1 MASRAWSR
9 NHIGVTVADSLA
21 TFLQGLS
28 YEPDDFQL
36 RAMQSLDQ
44 DNSVLV
50 AAPTGSGKTL
60 VAEYAIHRARSQA
73 QRAFYT
79 TPIKALSNQKYRDLG
94 NLYGYEHVGL
104 VTGDN
109 AINPEASVVVMTT
122 EVLRNMIYASSNRL
136 TRLGVV
142 ILDEVHYLQD
152 AYRGPVWEEV
162 IIQLEPTVQLVC
174 LSATVSNAD
183 EVGRWLTTV
192 RGTTDVIVETRRP
205 VELINHFAV
214 HDGDSDSTVMHRT
227 VVGNEPNQA
236 IIRLLASAGRSQQ
249 QQRRTKGKRLAR
261 RFSTPSRPEVVE
273 LLHDNDMLPAIVF
286 IFSRAQ
292 CEDAVNSCIKIGLQL
307 TDHDEAGRIQEILED
322 HTAGLSPD
330 DKKALSYDTFLAQV
344 RAGIACH
351 HAGMIPMFKEAV
363 EECFI
368 EGLIKVVFAT
378 ETLAVGI
385 NMPARAVVIEKLTKY
400 TGEHHSLLRASE
412 FAQLT
417 GRAGRRGLDKIGH
430 AVTLWNPFVSF
441 DQVVGLAMSRSF
453 QLTSAFRPT
462 FNMAVNMVRRHSER
476 AAAHLLNLSFAQ
488 FQADRDVVTVEA
500 KLQRKRDELRAL
512 ADGRTVDEEFVEEI
526 DPTGTSALSSISKTQ
541 FASEVEVEIALR
553 GLRPGDVLMCDA
565 HNVRGRAVVLTTAS
579 RKQGTRLAL
588 LTPSK
593 KTIDVVSSDFRSV
606 PVKAGRIDLPVP
618 FEPNRTD
625 FIIETQRRLVK
636 ARVEE
641 VSGKPV
647 ASPRLDAAT
656 VKSSSERK
664 MRKLQNEIVS
674 LEASTHTRSGSVWA
688 RFEDVIAVLD
698 QLGYVND
705 WQLTSK
711 GEMLAGVFHESDLL
725 VVEILHSS
733 ILDNL
738 TMPDL
743 VAVLSSVVY
752 EPRGGEEVGSMRGL
766 NDTVRNRI
774 KRIEKL
780 STKLQDIERSKGM
793 AVHRSPDGGIGWEMT
808 RWALGD
814 PLSKILDPYLT
825 PGDFVRC
832 VRHMIDLLHQLQV
845 VIDPQSSLAMRI
857 EEAIAGLDRGVV
869 AASAGGGAP

>member
-1 MASRAWSR
+1 MVED
-9 NHIGVTVADSLA
+9 NTVSDITT
-21 TFLQGLS
+21 TFLQGLT
-28 YEPDDFQL
+28 YEPDDFQF
-36 RAMQSLDQ
+36 RAMHSLDNG
-44 DNSVLV
+44 NSVLV

-60 VAEYAIHRARSQA
+60 VAEYAIHRARSESK
-73 QRAFYT
+73 RAFYT
-79 TPIKALSNQKYRDLG
+79 TPIKALSNQKFRDLG
-94 NLYGYEHVGL
+94 KLYGFDRVGL

-122 EVLRNMIYASSNRL
+122 EVLRNMIYASSDRL
-136 TRLGVV
+136 SNLGVV

-152 AYRGPVWEEV
+152 TYRGPVWEEV

-183 EVGRWLTTV
+183 EVGRWLSTV
-192 RGTTDVIVETRRP
+192 RGTTDVVVETRRP

-214 HDGDSDSTVMHRT
+214 HDAASDSTVMHRT
-227 VVGNEPNQA
+227 VVGSEPNQA
-236 IIRLLASAGRSQQ
+236 ILRLLASAGRSQQ
-249 QQRRTKGKRLAR
+249 FQRRTKGKRLPK
-261 RFSTPSRPEVVE
+261 RFRTPSRPETVE
-273 LLHDNDMLPAIVF
+273 LLDDNNMLPAIVF

-292 CEDAVNSCIKIGLQL
+292 CEDAVSSCIKAGLQL
-307 TDHDEAGRIQEILED
+307 TDPDESGRIQEILED

-330 DKKALSYDTFLAQV
+330 DKRALSYDTFLTQV

-368 EGLIKVVFAT
+368 EGLVKVVFAT

-400 TGEHHSLLRASE
+400 TGEHHALLRASE

-417 GRAGRRGLDKIGH
+417 GRAGRRGLDDIGH

-462 FNMAVNMVRRHSER
+462 FNMAVNMIRRHSER
-476 AAAHLLNLSFAQ
+476 AASHLLNLSFAQ

-500 KLQRKRDELRAL
+500 KLQRKREDLSKMLDGDFSGAHL
-512 ADGRTVDEEFVEEI
+512 PDDQTAIGIDIKNSPAD
-526 DPTGTSALSSISKTQ
+526 SS
-541 FASEVEVEIALR
+541 FATEVEVEIALR
-553 GLRPGDVLMCDA
+553 GLRPGDVVMCDA
-565 HNVRGRAVVLTTAS
+565 HTVRGRAVVLTTAS
-579 RKQGTRLAL
+579 RKQGTKLGL

-593 KTIDVVSSDFRSV
+593 KLIDVVSSDFRSL
-606 PVKAGRIDLPVP
+606 PLKAGQIALPVP
-618 FEPNRTD
+618 FEPNRSD
-625 FIIETQRRLVK
+625 FINETQRRLVK
-636 ARVEE
+636 AK
-641 VSGKPV
+641 VSEIIGKPV
-647 ASPRLDAAT
+647 GSPREEHGAPRST
-656 VKSSSERK
+656 VERK
-664 MRKLQNEIVS
+664 IRKLQAEIVS

-688 RFEDVIAVLD
+688 RFQDVIQVLET
-698 QLGYVND
+698 LGYVRN
-705 WQLTSK
+705 WTLTDK
-711 GEMLAGVFHESDLL
+711 GEILAGVFHESDLL
-725 VVEILHSS
+725 IVEVLNSS

-743 VAVLSSVVY
+743 VAVLSSVVF
-752 EPRGGEEVGSMRGL
+752 EPRGGDQVGSMRGL
-766 NDTVRNRI
+766 NDTVRQRI
-774 KRIEKL
+774 KRIEKI
-780 STKLQDIERSKGM
+780 SVKLQDIERSRGL
-793 AVHRSPDGGIGWEMT
+793 AVHRSPDGGIGWEMS

-832 VRHMIDLLHQLQV
+832 VRQMIDLLQQLEIV
-845 VIDPQSSLAMRI
+845 VDSESLLAQRI
-857 EEAIAGLDRGVV
+857 QEAIRGMDRGVV
-869 AASAGGGAP
+869 AASTGAGAL

>member
-1 MASRAWSR
+1 M
-9 NHIGVTVADSLA
+9 TVPDSLA

-60 VAEYAIHRARSQA
+60 VAEYAIHRARSQS

-94 NLYGYEHVGL
+94 NLYGFEHVGL

-109 AINPEASVVVMTT
+109 AINPDASVVVMTT
-122 EVLRNMIYASSNRL
+122 EVLRNMIYASSSRL

-142 ILDEVHYLQD
+142 VLDEVHYLQD
-152 AYRGPVWEEV
+152 TYRGPVWEEV
-162 IIQLEPTVQLVC
+162 IIQLELTVQLVC

-214 HDGDSDSTVMHRT
+214 HDGASDSTVMHRT
-227 VVGNEPNQA
+227 VVGNEANQA

-249 QQRRTKGKRLAR
+249 QERRTKGRRSPR
-261 RFSTPSRPEVVE
+261 RFSTPSRPEIVE
-273 LLHDNDMLPAIVF
+273 LLDDNDMLPAIVF

-292 CEDAVNSCIKIGLQL
+292 CEDAVNSCIKAGLQL
-307 TDHDEAGRIQEILED
+307 TDHDEASRIQEILED
-322 HTAGLSPD
+322 RTAGLSLD
-330 DKKALSYDTFLAQV
+330 DKKALSYETFLSQV
-344 RAGIACH
+344 RAGVACH

-500 KLQRKRDELRAL
+500 KLQRKRDELREL
-512 ADGRTVDEEFVEEI
+512 TDGRRSDEDDRNLVDEFSEEL
-526 DPTGTSALSSISKTQ
+526 PVTSISSHGQ
-541 FASEVEVEIALR
+541 YASEVEVEIALR

-579 RKQGTRLAL
+579 RKQGTKVAL

-606 PVKAGRIDLPVP
+606 PMKAGRIDLPVP

-625 FIIETQRRLVK
+625 FIVETQRRLVK
-636 ARVEE
+636 ARVDD
-641 VSGKPV
+641 VIGKPV

-656 VKSSSERK
+656 VRSSAERK
-664 MRKLQNEIVS
+664 MRKLQNEIIS
-674 LEASTHTRSGSVWA
+674 LEAATHTRSGSVWA
-688 RFEDVIAVLD
+688 RFEDVISVLD
-698 QLGYVND
+698 QLGYVKD
-705 WQLTSK
+705 WELTSK

-733 ILDNL
+733 ILDNIS
-738 TMPDL
+738 MPDL

-774 KRIEKL
+774 KRIDKL
-780 STKLQDIERSKGM
+780 STKLQDIERSRGM
-793 AVHRSPDGGIGWEMT
+793 AVHRSPDGGLGWEMS

-825 PGDFVRC
+825 PGDFVRS
-832 VRHMIDLLHQLQV
+832 VRHMIDLLHQLQA
-845 VIDPQSSLAMRI
+845 VIDPDSSLAERI
-857 EEAIAGLDRGVV
+857 VDAIDGLDRGVV